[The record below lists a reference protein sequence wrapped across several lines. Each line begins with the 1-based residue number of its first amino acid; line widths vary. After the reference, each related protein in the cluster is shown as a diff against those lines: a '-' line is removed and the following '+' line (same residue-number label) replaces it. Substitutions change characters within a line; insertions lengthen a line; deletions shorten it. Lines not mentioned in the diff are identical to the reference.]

1 MTNKIEEILGMDY
14 DKLLIAGIV
23 QQGDLASII
32 DEGPKKF
39 KETLNSIIG
48 IDKLDA
54 AAASMGDA
62 IKQFR
67 TYVREKFG
75 YDDTS
80 IPQIEIELEKTLPRC
95 NPATFE
101 PRFVII
107 SYKERASIAIF
118 SRLH

>member
-80 IPQIEIELEKTLPRC
+80 IPQIEIELEKLREDVHR
-95 NPATFE
+95 PATELSAGEQITAKFNN
-101 PRFVII
+101 
-107 SYKERASIAIF
+107 
-118 SRLH
+118 